1 MTSSSSARRI
11 LIVLPV
17 HHPESGVHNMAI
29 TPATSSSTTTS
40 KAGVVDEFLTVD
52 TRPHRGEGSWAFV
65 SKASYAIGVPP
76 SGIAYPGLTAFTVQ
90 RSLSSRDHV
99 LVMASRA
106 ALVPPYM
113 ASSWK
118 PRAALTLLT
127 LTTLPLRSAGEL
139 FRSAILEQ
147 HLRSN
152 AGVVDHNVD
161 LEFAGLWVR
170 EVVHCPIDN
179 VCRTLLGQLF
189 GLFGRRIRGVVDDQR
204 GALAGK
210 ILTLKWRYSPREPP
224 VTMATF
230 PSSTR
235 NPPPPPRLVDAILD
249 EPGRDMIED
258 GL

>member
-1 MTSSSSARRI
+1 MRRCGSILVAEFEAAVCTDSAAGTPSRVGCAQHGDHTSDF
-11 LIVLPV
+11 VLV
-17 HHPESGVHNMAI
+17 CLKE
-29 TPATSSSTTTS
+29 S

-179 VCRTLLGQLF
+179 AFDAIVRLQLLGQLF

-210 ILTLKWRYSPREPP
+210 ILTLRGIRRRPP
-224 VTMATF
+224 DWSMRFLTSLVVT
-230 PSSTR
+230 
-235 NPPPPPRLVDAILD
+235 
-249 EPGRDMIED
+249 
-258 GL
+258 